1 MEEPSL
7 GPAVRLAARLLRH
20 WLEAGEF
27 GVLKR
32 VRVCRR
38 GAGCLREDGA
48 VQRSGVKSDKS
59 GVQSE
64 RVGSQRG
71 VGCNQGGMSYSQ
83 LWRSGVQSAREEW
96 GTDR

>member
-20 WLEAGEF
+20 WLEAGEL

-38 GAGCLREDGA
+38 GVGCLREG
-48 VQRSGVKSDKS
+48 G
-59 GVQSE
+59 
-64 RVGSQRG
+64 GSLEKWGEVRQEWGSVRESW
-71 VGCNQGGMSYSQ
+71 VAE
-83 LWRSGVQSAREEW
+83 RSGVQSGRNGLQSVMEEW
-96 GTDR
+96 GAVS